1 MHSCTHNVVNA
12 LHGRRLARARS
23 NRSRAALHFRAR
35 SACMHRTRTART
47 YRGIVAGVKSAFFSM
62 IRTPRIDQLFLVGF
76 IIKVVHQAYGHPEK
90 FFLVHTRP
98 KHGLSWISE
107 SRGHPTNNQSAV
119 AEPLLVAIAVVVGV
133 GFGSGCR
140 VGLPRPVFDMAS
152 GTSLIIRNHTKETSP
167 LFPARRVSEYANP
180 DTVATL
186 TPEVAAAVYL

>member
-1 MHSCTHNVVNA
+1 MSHAC
-12 LHGRRLARARS
+12 GRVL
-23 NRSRAALHFRAR
+23 
-35 SACMHRTRTART
+35 HRTGKA

-107 SRGHPTNNQSAV
+107 SRGHPTDNQSAV

-133 GFGSGCR
+133 GFGGGCR
-140 VGLPRPVFDMAS
+140 VGGRTEQHVGVTLRCGFDS
-152 GTSLIIRNHTKETSP
+152 GTQTGAARPWSLGPSFGLVKQ
-167 LFPARRVSEYANP
+167 P
-180 DTVATL
+180 D
-186 TPEVAAAVYL
+186 

>member
-1 MHSCTHNVVNA
+1 MCQFVRFVWSRPFFGFESYSRVLQTA
-12 LHGRRLARARS
+12 LPV
-23 NRSRAALHFRAR
+23 
-35 SACMHRTRTART
+35 HRVLPRART

-107 SRGHPTNNQSAV
+107 SRGHPTDNQSAV

-133 GFGSGCR
+133 GFGGGCR
-140 VGLPRPVFDMAS
+140 VGGRTEQHVGVTLRCGFDS
-152 GTSLIIRNHTKETSP
+152 GTQTGAARSWSLGPSFG
-167 LFPARRVSEYANP
+167 LV
-180 DTVATL
+180 
-186 TPEVAAAVYL
+186 